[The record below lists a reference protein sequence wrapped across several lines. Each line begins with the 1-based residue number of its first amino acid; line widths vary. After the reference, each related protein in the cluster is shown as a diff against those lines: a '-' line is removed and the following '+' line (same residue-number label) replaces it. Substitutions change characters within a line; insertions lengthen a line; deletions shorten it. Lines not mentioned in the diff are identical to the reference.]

1 MGLEEL
7 DRRRKITPYEAKPR
21 TIQSLLLVARRD
33 LVAAERNLPEDLD
46 WSFNMSYNAAL
57 QAGRALMF
65 SQGYRPRGEDQHRT
79 VVRFVESILGADYA
93 RESAL
98 FEQMRR
104 KRNRLIY
111 ETVGLVSRQEAEQAL
126 DFAKTIVDEISRLV
140 TGQLRMEL

>member
-65 SQGYRPRGEDQHRT
+65 GHGYRPRGADQHRT
-79 VVRFVESILGADYA
+79 VVRFVESVMGEDYA

-140 TGQLRMEL
+140 TGQLGMEL

>member
-1 MGLEEL
+1 MGLDEL
-7 DRRRKITPYEAKPR
+7 ERLRKIKPYEAKPR

-33 LVAAERNLPEDLD
+33 LVAAERNLPQDLD

-57 QAGRALMF
+57 QAARALML
-65 SQGYRPRGEDQHRT
+65 SQGYRPRGADQHRT
-79 VVRFVESILGADYA
+79 VVRFVKSILGEDYA

-98 FEQMRR
+98 FDQMRR

-126 DFAKTIVDEISRLV
+126 EFAKSVVDEVSRLI
-140 TGQLRMEL
+140 TGQLPMKL